1 MTGLEISPHLVT
13 VIAKSMMFRTFAR
26 IYENEFGVPLFF
38 ESCRNQE
45 TLRTPANE
53 SSFCIDLNRG
63 DGCCTRCVCGVFP
76 PTETLMPWTWSSPC
90 HAGMRVTMIPILVW
104 NRTIAWLI
112 TGHYFISEETSP
124 YEELPPEALDI
135 IGADPNRLKTLSLAF
150 SEKKSIPRERH
161 EQMIQYLETCS
172 ALLGADMNRFLLDD
186 RQAVDDPAEIQAVG
200 GTKRVATA
208 SETRVQNDEMA
219 TRARLENARRR
230 LLKTTGQDE
239 DIEFVAKDTGWS
251 DGNDFERD
259 FQDCF
264 GESPSDHWK
273 RVTALQ
279 RTFSG
284 ILTGSDR
291 WTAAPSSNFN
301 NRNPRGIRVSA

>member
-1 MTGLEISPHLVT
+1 
-13 VIAKSMMFRTFAR
+13 
-26 IYENEFGVPLFF
+26 
-38 ESCRNQE
+38 
-45 TLRTPANE
+45 
-53 SSFCIDLNRG
+53 
-63 DGCCTRCVCGVFP
+63 
-76 PTETLMPWTWSSPC
+76 
-90 HAGMRVTMIPILVW
+90 MIPILVR

-124 YEELPPEALDI
+124 SEELPPEALDI
-135 IGADPNRLKTLSLAF
+135 IGSDPNRLKTLSLAF

-186 RQAVDDPAEIQAVG
+186 RQAVNYPAERQSAD
-200 GTKRVATA
+200 GTKRGDTA
-208 SETRVQNDEMA
+208 SKTRVQNDEMV
-219 TRARLENARRR
+219 TRARLESARRR
-230 LLKTTGQDE
+230 LLKTTGQDG
-239 DIEFVAKDTGWS
+239 DIECAAKDAGWN
-251 DGNDFERD
+251 DGNDFEKD
-259 FQDCF
+259 FHDCF

-291 WTAAPSSNFN
+291 WTSAPSSNLN
-301 NRNPRGIRVSA
+301 SRNPRGFRVPA